1 MAAPRTLWLA
11 LVLLGALGVLQTPA
25 QAQAS
30 VQPNFQ
36 QDKVRRSPA
45 RSPRRTGLCGGKGV
59 LSAPGYVPGKRAAPR
74 PGRWVSTT
82 RVHKRHMEH
91 ADTPATPPNSPP
103 SELRT
108 LGGAAC
114 VFAAPQDPGWG
125 TRGPSP
131 APGRVPRLCRQEAGG
146 GLGRQPEGSIPP
158 LPKARGRA
166 GSPTVVILSPDWGS
180 SQDVWVEET
189 DYGEYALLYAVLR
202 RPRSCPGRT
211 QTPRA
216 AVKEKFTTFARAKG
230 FTEEDI
236 VFLPKTDKC
245 LEEQQ

>member
-36 QDKVRRSPA
+36 QDKFLGRWFTAGLASNTSWFREKKAVLSMCSAVVAPASP
-45 RSPRRTGLCGGKGV
+45 GDGDGDGV
-59 LSAPGYVPGKRAAPR
+59 LNLTTTFLRKDRCETRSLLLRPAGPPGCY
-74 PGRWVSTT
+74 SYTSL
-82 RVHKRHMEH
+82 H
-91 ADTPATPPNSPP
+91 
-103 SELRT
+103 
-108 LGGAAC
+108 
-114 VFAAPQDPGWG
+114 
-125 TRGPSP
+125 
-131 APGRVPRLCRQEAGG
+131 
-146 GLGRQPEGSIPP
+146 
-158 LPKARGRA
+158 
-166 GSPTVVILSPDWGS
+166 WGS

-189 DYGEYALLYAVLR
+189 DYGEYALLYAAGSGDHGFHMATLY
-202 RPRSCPGRT
+202 SRT